1 VRIAQYPNIEYLTK
15 PLTEE
20 KMQRLLAKRFAVA

>member
-1 VRIAQYPNIEYLTK
+1 VEYLTK

-20 KMQRLLAKRFAVA
+20 KMQRLLAKRFALSNE